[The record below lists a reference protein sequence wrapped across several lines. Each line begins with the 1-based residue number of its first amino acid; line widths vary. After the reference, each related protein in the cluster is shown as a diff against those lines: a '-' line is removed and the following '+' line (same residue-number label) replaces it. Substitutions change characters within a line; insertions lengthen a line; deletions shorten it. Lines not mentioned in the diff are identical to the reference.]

1 MADAAMRP
9 KLPVFKDG
17 DDIVSFI
24 IRFERIATLLKLTPE
39 SYAVR
44 MGSLL
49 SGKALK
55 IYAAP
60 SPEKTDDYTSLKA
73 ALLSGFN
80 KTPESYRDDF
90 RSARIGSSDTYQQFA
105 VQLGRLFDHWF
116 DSSGIPRNFDDL
128 REFLIVD
135 QLLSTLPVS
144 LCVHIKEQDKHTLN
158 DIVNCR

>member
-1 MADAAMRP
+1 ME
-9 KLPVFKDG
+9 
-17 DDIVSFI
+17 ITVSFI
-24 IRFERIATLLKLTPE
+24 IRFERISVLLNLTPE

-55 IYAAP
+55 IYAAL
-60 SPEKTDDYTSLKA
+60 SPETTDDYTSHKA

-90 RSARIGSSDTYQQFA
+90 KSAKIGSSDTYQQFA

-116 DSSGIPRNFDDL
+116 DSRGIPRNLDDL

-135 QLLSTLPVS
+135 QLPSTWPVP
-144 LCVHIKEQDKHTLN
+144 LHVHIRNRINT
-158 DIVNCR
+158 R